1 MKRIHFINLGRNK
14 YWLIVILLSMFLML
28 VYIFQFIKFENPKI
42 YKHLLLVAYLLM
54 ATYWSRL
61 YWYKN
66 TVQWN
71 RKGVLIRIN
80 SFFGKSLNF
89 NQIKEVELNEKKLII
104 TKNNNKTITFD
115 LTEFEKSDIQKLIE
129 IITKNAYTKTMYK

>member
-1 MKRIHFINLGRNK
+1 MKRIHFINLGKNK

-28 VYIFQFIKFENPKI
+28 IYIFQFIKFENPKV
-42 YKHLLLVAYLLM
+42 YKYLLLVAYLLL
-54 ATYWSRL
+54 AFFWSRL

-71 RKGVLIRIN
+71 NKGVVIRIN
-80 SFFGKSLNF
+80 SFFRKSLNF
-89 NQIKEVELNEKKLII
+89 NQIKEAELNEKRLII
-104 TKNNNKTITFD
+104 TKKNNKKMTFD

-129 IITKNAYTKTMYK
+129 ILNNK